1 VNRQEQYDFIVNA
14 AALQKDRLASFRA
27 QYTEQDANRLAD
39 AYIRYPWVNP
49 QILVS
54 TVLSGQD
61 DTLPMVAEFAAQ
73 KMAEAGVT
81 PADTSRRENRMN
93 RLYEDEMYR
102 IGKDDPDGARMYEEI
117 APIVRERLR

>member
-1 VNRQEQYDFIVNA
+1 MNQQERYDFIVNA
-14 AALQKDRLASFRA
+14 AALQKDRLASYRA
-27 QYTEQDANRLAD
+27 QYTEQDARRLAD
-39 AYIRYPWVNP
+39 AYTRYPWVNP

-81 PADTSRRENRMN
+81 PVETSKRESRLNK
-93 RLYEDEMYR
+93 LYEDEMYR
-102 IGKDDPDGARMYEEI
+102 VGKDDPDGVQMYEGLSEI
-117 APIVRERLR
+117 MRGRL

>member
-1 VNRQEQYDFIVNA
+1 
-14 AALQKDRLASFRA
+14 
-27 QYTEQDANRLAD
+27 
-39 AYIRYPWVNP
+39 VNP